1 MFVIA
6 SDVPA
11 EIQIL
16 YPTRYGD
23 LQLEVEIWAFSDIEH
38 SGRRYGAPAV
48 ARCFASDA
56 LHADQHA
63 LQPLHQHHSL

>member
-23 LQLEVEIWAFSDIEH
+23 LQLEVENRGF
-38 SGRRYGAPAV
+38 
-48 ARCFASDA
+48 F
-56 LHADQHA
+56 
-63 LQPLHQHHSL
+63 